1 MYYYYDYYQY
11 GLSSQQCSTRTKT
24 TTRISSRSHRRSSIS
39 SSNTIRALLLLL
51 YHLIATLLSSYIH
64 PPNHCYFNTIL
75 SFPAAHGYV
84 INIYEQV
91 AYNSYP
97 AGFGKDIP
105 RNFREGA
112 LVNLFLP
119 PREISWDLCNVHDF
133 MIGGKFHHVSGGSSG
148 SGGSNG
154 GGSGSGSGS
163 GSSSTN
169 STTSTSNHHVRRRTN
184 NNRSNNHKHH
194 AASSPSSSSL
204 FLPLMMEE
212 DDTTADVSEF
222 INKCPRAGQRYDR
235 RIMSSYGMQRS
246 SMALLVMRGGC
257 SFYTKAVNAL
267 ALNSYFAI
275 LDAETVPV
283 SSTAG
288 ESEMDTGTDADLD
301 LDLDNNVTG
310 TSTGSGSGSGSG
322 SGGITIFHKKF
333 DEKRRSR
340 QGYDMDVLDSTMRN
354 IGSVADFIESS
365 GSGMYYLGL
374 NQNQNQNQQGNN
386 GKDPIQMLSFC
397 TGLSFTC
404 HLCKSKEE
412 LEKKGQ
418 ENVEDVP
425 ECNCEFYLHHKLT
438 TLEIKECVA
447 DLKVLNK
454 ADFKAL
460 LTWRERIRKT
470 MEGANEDEDDDE
482 DVVKTGVKKSAKR
495 KQDDEDLDSDAEES
509 RIQKE
514 IEQLRAKKLREQK
527 KVKKK
532 ERELQAKRRKRAA
545 LGMDLN
551 AIEVPEQ
558 ESMFSLTA
566 ISSAKDLEI
575 AREVDLGKV
584 TDEQIFVEEEKE
596 EDDDVVK
603 NEHGE
608 VIAQGEQDDIDE
620 ETGYNYR
627 LDRELDAAYDRY
639 LANTKNK
646 AVKTGTKSA
655 KRSKREM
662 RLKAAE
668 QAKEDEELM
677 MDDDTKKYAEMLQGP
692 KDSDDESSNDEGEG
706 VSSDDD
712 DGFRSKP
719 VTPSEHEKLVATKK
733 KKAEKV
739 EEMNPLIHRLVDESS
754 SVKAARWFSN
764 PLFENIGIAAS
775 LATMSATKETF
786 STLKDADDYEEDSD
800 DAVEELSS
808 DDEDY
813 GRSRKRKKAERNSK
827 ELIGSDEGSTEDPI
841 TADSVLAIMPKT
853 DKQLRHEKRLKTM
866 ERKERREKRRARLS
880 GEADAGFEVV
890 EGDDEDDDDLAK
902 KSLEGLSDKEKKKIL
917 EARELIKAGLG
928 QRTGAVE
935 SEGFEVVSAEKS
947 KEKSLLP
954 VLDQREYNSENEAYD
969 SDDYAET
976 LALGTMMLR
985 KSKAKS
991 LVDASY
997 NRFAWNDPEDL
1008 PDWFLD
1014 DENKNYRPQLP
1025 IPPELLAKMKEKFM
1039 SLATR
1044 PIAKVAEARARK
1056 NKMARV
1062 KLAAAKKK
1070 AEAVANSSE
1079 MSEAMKLKAISKA
1092 MRGNDTSRPSKS
1104 YVVSKKGGGTKGGKG
1119 VKLVDKRM
1127 KNDKRAMD
1135 RATKKKKNGK
1145 KGGLT
1150 GSKRRR
1156 NHS

>member
-1 MYYYYDYYQY
+1 VVIDLCAAPGGWTQVASRTMSTKSSGGGSSSGGGGTILLAVDILPIRPIPNVISLIGDITTEKCKAQIKAQLQTAMADVVLCDGAPNVGASYDRDAYQQNEIALHALKCATQHLKRN
-11 GLSSQQCSTRTKT
+11 GTFVTK
-24 TTRISSRSHRRSSIS
+24 IYRSSD
-39 SSNTIRALLLLL
+39 
-51 YHLIATLLSSYIH
+51 YSSYIWVVKQL
-64 PPNHCYFNTIL
+64 F
-75 SFPAAHGYV
+75 
-84 INIYEQV
+84 EQV
-91 AYNSYP
+91 QAVKPTASRSQSAEIFLVCTGYLDPTSI
-97 AGFGKDIP
+97 DP
-105 RNFREGA
+105 RMLDPKCVFEQVDGA
-112 LVNLFLP
+112 AT
-119 PREISWDLCNVHDF
+119 
-133 MIGGKFHHVSGGSSG
+133 
-148 SGGSNG
+148 G
-154 GGSGSGSGS
+154 GGDAAQ
-163 GSSSTN
+163 
-169 STTSTSNHHVRRRTN
+169 
-184 NNRSNNHKHH
+184 KH
-194 AASSPSSSSL
+194 ASL
-204 FLPLMMEE
+204 
-212 DDTTADVSEF
+212 
-222 INKCPRAGQRYDR
+222 
-235 RIMSSYGMQRS
+235 
-246 SMALLVMRGGC
+246 
-257 SFYTKAVNAL
+257 
-267 ALNSYFAI
+267 
-275 LDAETVPV
+275 
-283 SSTAG
+283 
-288 ESEMDTGTDADLD
+288 
-301 LDLDNNVTG
+301 
-310 TSTGSGSGSGSG
+310 GSGSGSGSG